1 MIKDIEDKNESVKI
15 NDKELSVLRET
26 FPSCFRVDGS
36 FDVVRFQ
43 EQIKDKVDLVHEGYE
58 LKFLGKSYAKLLSS
72 IDTTTIIKP
81 DSIHNEK
88 PENRES
94 ENIYISGDNL
104 DGLKHILKSYS
115 KEVKCI
121 YIDPPYNTG
130 KDGFVYHDKFN
141 YSANDL
147 EKKLSIDEKQAK
159 RIIDL
164 TKRNSASHSAWLLFM
179 YSRLQLARDLLT
191 NDGVLF
197 ISIDDNEQAN
207 LKLLCDDIFGEENFV
222 GNIIWQTATDNNPT
236 QIATE
241 HEYVIC
247 YAKDKGWQDFWEIPS
262 EKGKLIQAKYL
273 ELKKEFGDDLEKIQ
287 LALRKWIRKQSNG
300 DDLSG
305 IAHYSYVDSKGVYY
319 PGNSAN
325 TKPGG
330 YNYDIIHPITNKVC
344 AKPEY
349 GYRFKKDTFDDA
361 QKNDDVMW
369 GADEEIIPK
378 IKKRLDTAAQKL
390 KSNYYEDNRATSQDL
405 RNLMDGKVVF
415 NNPKSVNFLKH
426 VFKFVVDKNDL
437 VIDFF
442 SGSAT
447 TAQAVMELNNDDSG
461 SRKFICIQI
470 PQILESNNKQQKVAF
485 DFLITN
491 NRPTTIDYIGIER
504 IIRAAKKIKEE
515 TGAAIDYGFK
525 HYELCEVNPNTLDKC
540 ETFDKAALIA
550 DTSILDDFGMAS
562 VLTTWLVSD
571 GYGFNANVKTV
582 DLKGYTAYYCQKH
595 LYMINP
601 DLTQDSVAILFEKY
615 DSEGDFNPEN
625 IVLFGYSFNEWSVNE
640 MLKNNLKVL
649 EKGDKELK
657 INIDVRY

>member
-36 FDVVRFQ
+36 FDVVKFQ

-58 LKFLGKSYAKLLSS
+58 LKFLGKSYAKFLAS

-115 KEVKCI
+115 GDVKCI

-130 KDGFVYHDKFN
+130 TDGFVYQDKFN
-141 YSANDL
+141 FTADDL
-147 EKKLSIDEKQAK
+147 QKKLSIDETQAK

-179 YSRLQLARDLLT
+179 YSRLQLARDLLKS
-191 NDGVLF
+191 DGVIF

-222 GNIIWQTATDNNPT
+222 GQIIVRSNSRGQTYN
-236 QIATE
+236 QIAKT
-241 HEYVIC
+241 HEFILVYTRSP
-247 YAKDKGWQDFWEIPS
+247 ES
-262 EKGKLIQAKYL
+262 EL
-273 ELKKEFGDDLEKIQ
+273 FDLEKDETNNDLNLQDKIGKFNIRE
-287 LALRKWIRKQSNG
+287 LRNRNPKFGKHNRPNLFYPIYVNPNNLEEGFYPISLEKSETYSVEILPLNSVGKESCWRWGTTKCLINIFENTLVSNLVG
-300 DDLSG
+300 KKKNDG
-305 IAHYSYVDSKGVYY
+305 TFGVYEKY
-319 PGNSAN
+319 RK
-325 TKPGG
+325 TTYKPKSIWDDNNFLTETGTVELKALG
-330 YNYDIIHPITNKVC
+330 LDNVFDFPKPISLIKQVLNLSI
-344 AKPEY
+344 
-349 GYRFKKDTFDDA
+349 
-361 QKNDDVMW
+361 NDDDI
-369 GADEEIIPK
+369 A
-378 IKKRLDTAAQKL
+378 
-390 KSNYYEDNRATSQDL
+390 
-405 RNLMDGKVVF
+405 
-415 NNPKSVNFLKH
+415 
-426 VFKFVVDKNDL
+426 
-437 VIDFF
+437 IDFF
-442 SGSAT
+442 SGSGT
-447 TAQAVMELNNDDSG
+447 TAQSVMELNKEDNG
-461 SRKFICIQI
+461 SRKFIAVQL
-470 PQILESNNKQQKVAF
+470 PEVLDPKNANQKAAF
-485 DFLITN
+485 DFLTSI
-491 NRPTTIDYIGIER
+491 NRPTTLNYIGIER
-504 IIRAAKKIKEE
+504 IIRAAKKIKDES
-515 TGAAIDYGFK
+515 GAAIDYGFK